1 MIFWI
6 ISMFFFTYKYVYSK
20 YYMSYFGTMATSGR
34 STQLQ
39 QCLGISGLGLA
50 KAEEKSCL
58 LRNVS
63 SVHLGSSGSL

>member
-1 MIFWI
+1 
-6 ISMFFFTYKYVYSK
+6 
-20 YYMSYFGTMATSGR
+20 MATSGR